1 MIPSSPLIV
10 LDTNIL
16 VSALISTGGLP
27 ARIIG
32 LVKSR
37 SVQTRYSDAILAEYG
52 TVLSRPKFN
61 FHAEDVQALIAGII
75 RTGIPADTTPSAVSM
90 ADESDRKFYDAAK
103 NSGADLIT
111 GNVKHYP
118 DEPFVL
124 TPAFFFQKYCF
135 VA

>member
-1 MIPSSPLIV
+1 MIPSSPPIV

-61 FHAEDVQALIAGII
+61 A
-75 RTGIPADTTPSAVSM
+75 
-90 ADESDRKFYDAAK
+90 
-103 NSGADLIT
+103 
-111 GNVKHYP
+111 
-118 DEPFVL
+118 
-124 TPAFFFQKYCF
+124 
-135 VA
+135 